1 MASKTEGGTT
11 TATCVSFEHNDG
23 QTTNTRAM
31 SKLRFGISLS
41 LDGFMAGPNQ
51 SVGDPLGI
59 GGMRLHDW
67 AFALE
72 AFQKSHGQSGGE
84 VNASTRVID
93 EMFENVG
100 AVIMGRNMFGPVRGP
115 WENDAWKG
123 WWGDDP
129 PYHMPVF
136 VLTHHARAPETMQGG
151 TIFRFVTDGVE
162 PALRRAREA
171 AVGKDV
177 LIGGGAS
184 TIRQFLARGLVDEM
198 NLSLVPILLGA
209 GERPLDNLGDAGLT
223 LEQTRVIEAP
233 GVTHLRYRV
242 SKGSSAAP

>member
-1 MASKTEGGTT
+1 
-11 TATCVSFEHNDG
+11 
-23 QTTNTRAM
+23 M
-31 SKLRFGISLS
+31 SKLKFSITLS

-51 SVGDPLGI
+51 SVDHPLGV

-84 VNASTRVID
+84 VNASTRVIE

-136 VLTHHARAPETMQGG
+136 VLTHHARLPETMQGG
-151 TIFRFVTDGVE
+151 TIFRFVTDGIE

-171 AVGKDV
+171 AQGKDV

-184 TIRQFLARGLVDEM
+184 TIRQFLAARLVDEM

-209 GERPLDNLGDAGLT
+209 GERPLDLGDAGLT
-223 LEQTRVIEAP
+223 VEQTRVIEAP
-233 GVTHLRYRV
+233 GVAHLRYRV
-242 SKGSSAAP
+242 AGGASSAP

>member
-1 MASKTEGGTT
+1 
-11 TATCVSFEHNDG
+11 
-23 QTTNTRAM
+23 M
-31 SKLRFGISLS
+31 SKLKFSISLS
-41 LDGFMAGPNQ
+41 LDGFMAGPDQ
-51 SVGDPLGI
+51 SIDQPLGV

-72 AFQKSHGQSGGE
+72 AFQKSHGKSGGE
-84 VNASTRVID
+84 VNASTRMID

-115 WENDAWKG
+115 WQDTEWKG
-123 WWGDDP
+123 WWGNDP

-136 VLTHHARAPETMQGG
+136 VLTHHARAPEAMQGG
-151 TIFRFVTDGVE
+151 TIFRFVTDGIE

-171 AVGKDV
+171 AQGKDV
-177 LIGGGAS
+177 LIAGGAS
-184 TIRQFLARGLVDEM
+184 TIRQCLALGLVDEM

-209 GERPLDNLGDAGLT
+209 GERPLGNLGESGLT
-223 LEQTRVIEAP
+223 LEQTRVIDAP

-242 SKGSSAAP
+242 LKRASSAP

>member
-1 MASKTEGGTT
+1 MTKI
-11 TATCVSFEHNDG
+11 
-23 QTTNTRAM
+23 
-31 SKLRFGISLS
+31 RFGISLS
-41 LDGFMAGPNQ
+41 LDGFMAGPDQ
-51 SVGDPLGI
+51 SLDQPLGV

-72 AFQKSHGQSGGE
+72 AFQTSHGQSGGE

-100 AVIMGRNMFGPVRGP
+100 AVIMGRNMFGPIRGP
-115 WENDAWKG
+115 WQDTEWKG

-151 TIFRFVTDGVE
+151 TIFRFVTDGIE

-171 AVGKDV
+171 AQGKDV

-184 TIRQFLARGLVDEM
+184 AIRQFLALGLVDEM

-209 GERPLDNLGDAGLT
+209 GERPLDNLGDAGLR

-242 SKGSSAAP
+242 IKGTSSES